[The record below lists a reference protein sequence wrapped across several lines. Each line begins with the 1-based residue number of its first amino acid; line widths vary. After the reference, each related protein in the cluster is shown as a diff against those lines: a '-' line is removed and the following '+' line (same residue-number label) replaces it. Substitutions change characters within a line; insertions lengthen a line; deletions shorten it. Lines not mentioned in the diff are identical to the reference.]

1 MSDPASEVR
10 LRVRYAETDKMGFAY
25 YGCYAAWLEVGRV
38 EYLRDRGLA
47 YGDVE
52 EAGRFLAVRR
62 LEVDYLAPARY
73 DDLVI
78 VRTRAA
84 GAGKSRVDF
93 DSEIVREA
101 DGETLA
107 RGKVRLACLD
117 RAGRPRRLGEEL
129 REACAP
135 SS

>member
-1 MSDPASEVR
+1 MAATLSEIR

-38 EYLRDRGLA
+38 EYLRDKGLS
-47 YGDVE
+47 YRDVE

-73 DDLVI
+73 DDLLV
-78 VRTRAA
+78 VRTRVT
-84 GAGKSRVDF
+84 GTGKSRVDF
-93 DSEIVREA
+93 ESEVVREA

-117 RAGRPRRLGEEL
+117 RAGRPQRLGEEL
-129 REACAP
+129 AEACAV